1 VPPNGVLLL
10 DVLCT
15 CMSARCEHRRLFG
28 LLDLLG
34 VWRAELSELL
44 CDFAAWFS
52 ASPLLSSVVCR
63 CSWLGV
69 CSAAGVSASGFGEL
83 RRSRRVSRRLLSG
96 RVSAGFPTKLWQM
109 PILSF
114 SHLFAVAARG
124 EDALCMYLQHGGLR
138 GEDHYICRLLQ
149 RASWSADT
157 APSAGRLAS
166 RLHGN
171 VAEGAQVAVVCL
183 TRDCPISSWCRP
195 AGSASRPRRRNG
207 VDNFIG
213 M

>member
-1 VPPNGVLLL
+1 
-10 DVLCT
+10 
-15 CMSARCEHRRLFG
+15 
-28 LLDLLG
+28 
-34 VWRAELSELL
+34 
-44 CDFAAWFS
+44 
-52 ASPLLSSVVCR
+52 VCR

-69 CSAAGVSASGFGEL
+69 CSAAAGVSASGFGEL

-109 PILSF
+109 PILSS

-124 EDALCMYLQHGGLR
+124 EDALCIYLQHEGLR

-166 RLHGN
+166 RLHGS
-171 VAEGAQVAVVCL
+171 VAKGAQVAAVCL
-183 TRDCPISSWCRP
+183 TRVARSPARAARP
-195 AGSASRPRRRNG
+195 APHRGHGVDGQARLNG